1 MSYFN
6 TIKQI
11 MKCSYKAPKISYFDN
26 SPDIASVSVPMAD
39 GQNPYSS
46 VENALNIW
54 GENVGG
60 I

>member
-1 MSYFN
+1 
-6 TIKQI
+6 

-46 VENALNIW
+46 VENALNLW